1 MSKGRRRIDATAKMP
16 LGMSLGSWPPVGGES
31 GGVASTMHE
40 DADDLKA
47 LSYGEVRAS
56 LGRRAAFESHQEGV
70 GKVSSYVLNVRPLS
84 SRYEPFTLT
93 GPDLTEL
100 LRDALSHLAPT

>member
-1 MSKGRRRIDATAKMP
+1 MSKGREGADAAPKSRRQRGRWQACEGWVRKAN
-16 LGMSLGSWPPVGGES
+16 LY
-31 GGVASTMHE
+31 TMHE
-40 DADDLKA
+40 DTGDLKA

-56 LGRRAAFESHQEGV
+56 LGRRADFESHQEGV
-70 GKVSSYVLNVRPLS
+70 GKVSSYVLNVRPRS

-93 GPDLTEL
+93 GPDLTDL

>member
-1 MSKGRRRIDATAKMP
+1 M
-16 LGMSLGSWPPVGGES
+16 GGES
-31 GGVASTMHE
+31 GGVASTKHE
-40 DADDLKA
+40 DADNLKA